1 MKTVKFSKVF
11 DLALRFFL
19 QEGFLEEMDPKLKT
33 WFELVVQAFLPGT
46 DHLSQIIN
54 KTKSLWFFDG
64 EASVSAEG
72 VYQILTNSGAVEV
85 IRELNVQ
92 ISDPKRDLIKD
103 WPVILEKIKS
113 VSGQKGKN
121 LFHPIRV
128 ALTGVNSGPELE
140 KVISILELG
149 SSLNLPRPVK
159 DCRTRVSEFIE
170 AMTLVGMTPSS
181 SDL

>member
-1 MKTVKFSKVF
+1 MFVTSWTFMK
-11 DLALRFFL
+11 
-19 QEGFLEEMDPKLKT
+19 EMDSKLKT
-33 WFELVVQAFLPGT
+33 WFELVVQAFLPGI
-46 DHLSQIIN
+46 DHLSQITN

-64 EASVSAEG
+64 KASVNTER
-72 VYQILTNSGAVEV
+72 VCQILTNSGAVEV
-85 IRELNVQ
+85 ILELNVQ

-103 WPVILEKIKS
+103 WSVILEKIKS